1 MDGSIHDYKDKEGK
15 KLYYISYRVEDPRTG
30 EKKQR
35 TKRGFKTKKEAKEH
49 LTNIQHKLLTGSYI
63 KPEIITLGEY
73 LDDWMKTY
81 VEVNLKQSTID
92 GYNNNIERH
101 IKPYFGGTQLQKLRA
116 ANIQEF
122 YNAKLKGDEN
132 GSKPLSAKSI
142 LYIHR
147 VLSQALKHAVS
158 KQLIPKNVAAEVSP
172 PKVKKYRGEVY
183 NLNEIRQLLSAASGT
198 FIELPIT
205 LAVMLGLRR
214 GEVLGMSWNQVNFSN
229 KTVTISQQL
238 SKTSKGPIIDTPKTD
253 SSDRVIPISDSII
266 ALLKKKK
273 HIQTR
278 NKVLLGQEYKDSN
291 LIVTLDD
298 GNYLS
303 PDYFTK
309 KFSQFLKDNKLKHI
323 RFHDLRHSYAT
334 MMLANGQP
342 LNTVAELMGHSSI
355 RVTSDTYG
363 HVLDETKRKASNEI
377 DNLIFGN
384 AKSK

>member
-1 MDGSIHDYKDKEGK
+1 MDGSIHEYKGKGGK
-15 KLYYISYRVEDPRTG
+15 KQYYVIYRENPNTG
-30 EKKQR
+30 KKKQ
-35 TKRGFKTKKEAKEH
+35 KMQRGFNTKKAAQEF
-49 LTNIQHKLLTGSYI
+49 LTNLQHQVLTGNYI
-63 KPEIITLGEY
+63 EPGKITLGEY
-73 LDDWMKTY
+73 LDNWMKTY

-92 GYNNNIERH
+92 GYFNNIERH
-101 IKPYFGGTQLQKLRA
+101 IKPYFGGIQLQKLRA
-116 ANIQEF
+116 ASIQEF
-122 YNAKLKGDEN
+122 YNAKLKGVEN

-172 PKVKKYRGEVY
+172 PKVKKFRGEVY
-183 NLNEIRQLLSAASGT
+183 NLNEIRQLLTAASGT
-198 FIELPIT
+198 FMEVPIT

-229 KTVTISQQL
+229 KTVTINQQL
-238 SKTSKGPIIDTPKTD
+238 SKTSKGPKIDTTKTD
-253 SSDRVIPISDSII
+253 SSNLVIPISDSII
-266 ALLKKKK
+266 SLLKKQKLQ
-273 HIQTR
+273 QTR

-298 GNYLS
+298 GSYLS

-309 KFSQFLKDNKLKHI
+309 KFSQFLKDKNLKHI

-342 LNTVAELMGHSSI
+342 IHAIAQLMGHSSI
-355 RVTSDTYG
+355 KVTGDIYG
-363 HVLDETKRKASNEI
+363 HVLDDTKRKASKEM
-377 DNLIFGN
+377 DNLIFGS
-384 AKSK
+384 AESK